1 MMAPAMSLLAR
12 MDRLP
17 FSRPHYALLV
27 IGGLGYTFDGADN
40 ALVAFLLPS
49 MAREWGL
56 DNGALGLLA
65 SAAPVGYLV
74 GALLAGTLGDRVGR
88 RPIMMWALAVYTG
101 FTMVAALAPSYEVF
115 AAARILAGAGIGA
128 ESVIVAPYLAEFVP
142 PTRRG
147 WFVGCLAGFFS
158 FGYVAAALLG
168 RFVVPSTDTGWR
180 WAQVVTAVPI
190 VLLLWWRRSLL
201 ESPRFLLA
209 HGRRDD
215 AERVVVAFED
225 RVRRASGRELPPVTA
240 NGADADVAAPRGGL
254 LTSLRFLWGRGM
266 RRRTAVVWL
275 IWFVNVFA
283 FYGFFTW
290 IPTLLIQQG
299 ITVTKS
305 FDFSL
310 VIYLAQIPGYF
321 TGAWLSDRLDRK
333 PTIAV
338 CLLGGAAAAFWLSQS
353 STPPAIMA
361 SGALLSFFLNGSIA
375 ATYAYTPELFPTWT
389 RTTATGLASAFGRL
403 GSISA
408 PAIIGFASTSL
419 GFGGVFGM
427 TCAVLGAGVI
437 GVLLFGV
444 STAGHS
450 LEQLNELAPE
460 RRDDRPSR
468 LAT

>member
-1 MMAPAMSLLAR
+1 

-49 MAREWGL
+49 IAREWNL

-65 SAAPVGYLV
+65 SAGPLGYLV
-74 GALLAGTLGDRVGR
+74 GALVSGTLGDRIGR
-88 RPIMMWALAVYTG
+88 RPVMMWALAVYTG
-101 FTMVAALAPSYEVF
+101 FTLVAAVAPSYEIF
-115 AAARILAGAGIGA
+115 AAARILAGMGIGA

-142 PTRRG
+142 PARRG

-168 RFVVPSTDTGWR
+168 RFVVPTTDTGWR
-180 WAQVVTAVPI
+180 WAQVVTAVPV

-201 ESPRFLLA
+201 ESPRYLLA
-209 HGRRDD
+209 RGRRAE

-225 RVRRASGRELPPVTA
+225 KVRRATGSALP
-240 NGADADVAAPRGGL
+240 AAPDDGNDDLPESRPGL
-254 LTSLRFLWGRGM
+254 LAGLRFLWGRRM

-275 IWFVNVFA
+275 VWFVNIFA

-299 ITVTKS
+299 IAVTRS
-305 FDFSL
+305 FDFAI

-321 TGAWLSDRLDRK
+321 TGAWLTDRLDRRR
-333 PTIAV
+333 TIAL
-338 CLLGGAAAAFWLSQS
+338 CLLGSAAAAFWLSRS
-353 STPPAIMA
+353 ATPTSILV
-361 SGALLSFFLNGSIA
+361 SGAVLSFFLNGSVA
-375 ATYAYTPELFPTWT
+375 AMYAYTPELFPTWV

-408 PAIIGFASTSL
+408 PAIIGFASGSL
-419 GFGGVFGM
+419 GFAGVFGL
-427 TCAVLGAGVI
+427 TCAILGAGVV
-437 GVLLFGV
+437 GVLVFGV
-444 STAGHS
+444 STAGQS
-450 LEQLNELAPE
+450 LERLNE
-460 RRDDRPSR
+460 DRPTR

>member
-1 MMAPAMSLLAR
+1 MSLLAR

-17 FSRPHYALLV
+17 FSRPHYTLLV

-49 MAREWGL
+49 IAREWSL

-65 SAAPVGYLV
+65 SAGPLGYLV
-74 GALLAGTLGDRVGR
+74 GALVSGTLGDRIGR
-88 RPIMMWALAVYTG
+88 RPVMMWALAVYTG
-101 FTMVAALAPSYEVF
+101 FTLVAALAPSYEVF
-115 AAARILAGAGIGA
+115 AAARILAGMGIGA

-142 PTRRG
+142 PARRG

-168 RFVVPSTDTGWR
+168 RFVVPTTDIGWR

-201 ESPRFLLA
+201 ESPRYLLA
-209 HGRRDD
+209 RGRRDE
-215 AERVVVAFED
+215 AERVVATFED
-225 RVRRASGRELPPVTA
+225 QVERATGRPLPPVPDDGGDT
-240 NGADADVAAPRGGL
+240 DLPESRPGL
-254 LTSLRFLWGRGM
+254 LAGLRFLWGRRM

-275 IWFVNVFA
+275 VWFVNIFA

-299 ITVTKS
+299 ITVTRS
-305 FDFSL
+305 FDFAI

-321 TGAWLSDRLDRK
+321 TGAWLTDRLDRTR
-333 PTIAV
+333 TIAG
-338 CLLGGAAAAFWLSQS
+338 CLLGAAAAAFWLSRS
-353 STPPAIMA
+353 ETPTTIMV
-361 SGALLSFFLNGSIA
+361 SGAVLSFFLNGSVA
-375 ATYAYTPELFPTWT
+375 AMYAYTPELFPTWI

-408 PAIIGFASTSL
+408 PAIIGFASSSL
-419 GFGGVFGM
+419 GFAGVFGM
-427 TCAVLGAGVI
+427 TCAILAAGVV
-437 GVLLFGV
+437 GVLVFGV
-444 STAGHS
+444 STAGQS
-450 LEQLNELAPE
+450 LERLNE
-460 RRDDRPSR
+460 DRPTR

>member
-1 MMAPAMSLLAR
+1 MSVLAR

-17 FSRPHYALLV
+17 FSRPHYVLLV

-49 MAREWGL
+49 IAREWDL

-65 SAAPVGYLV
+65 SAGPLGYLV
-74 GALLAGTLGDRVGR
+74 GALVSGTLGDRIGR
-88 RPIMMWALAVYTG
+88 RPVMMWALAVYTG

-115 AAARILAGAGIGA
+115 ALARIIAGAGIGA

-142 PTRRG
+142 PARRG

-168 RFVVPSTDTGWR
+168 RFVVPTTDTGWR
-180 WAQVVTAVPI
+180 WAQVVTAIPV

-201 ESPRFLLA
+201 ESPRYLLA
-209 HGRRDD
+209 RGRRRE
-215 AERVVVAFED
+215 AERVVETFE
-225 RVRRASGRELPPVTA
+225 RKVQRATGRPLPPVEDDRDEDA
-240 NGADADVAAPRGGL
+240 VADTRPGL
-254 LTSLRFLWGRGM
+254 LAGLRFLWGRRM
-266 RRRTAVVWL
+266 RRRTAVIWL
-275 IWFVNVFA
+275 VWFVNIFA

-299 ITVTKS
+299 IAVTRS
-305 FDFSL
+305 FDFAI

-321 TGAWLSDRLDRK
+321 TGAWLSDRLDRRR
-333 PTIAV
+333 TIAL
-338 CLLGGAAAAFWLSQS
+338 CLLGSAAAAFWLSRS
-353 STPPAIMA
+353 ETPTAIMV
-361 SGALLSFFLNGSIA
+361 SGAVLSFFLNGSVA
-375 ATYAYTPELFPTWT
+375 AMYAYTPELFPTWV

-408 PAIIGFASTSL
+408 PAIIGFTSSSL
-419 GFGGVFGM
+419 GFAGVFGM
-427 TCAVLGAGVI
+427 TCAILGVGVV
-437 GVLLFGV
+437 GVLVLGV
-444 STAGHS
+444 STAGQS
-450 LEQLNELAPE
+450 LERLNE
-460 RRDDRPSR
+460 DRPTR

>member
-17 FSRPHYALLV
+17 FSRPHYVLLV

-49 MAREWGL
+49 IAREWHL

-65 SAAPVGYLV
+65 SAGPLGYLV
-74 GALLAGTLGDRVGR
+74 GALVSGTLGDRIGR
-88 RPIMMWALAVYTG
+88 RPVMMWALAVYTG

-115 AAARILAGAGIGA
+115 AVARILAGAGIGA

-142 PTRRG
+142 PARRG

-168 RFVVPSTDTGWR
+168 RFVVPTTDTGWR
-180 WAQVVTAVPI
+180 WAQVVTAIPV

-201 ESPRFLLA
+201 ESPRYLLA
-209 HGRRDD
+209 RGRRDE
-215 AERVVVAFED
+215 AERVVETFE
-225 RVRRASGRELPPVTA
+225 RKVQRATGRPLPPVEDDRDEDA
-240 NGADADVAAPRGGL
+240 VADTRPGL
-254 LTSLRFLWGRGM
+254 LAGLRFLWGRRM
-266 RRRTAVVWL
+266 RRRTAVIWL
-275 IWFVNVFA
+275 VWFVNIFA

-299 ITVTKS
+299 IAVTRS
-305 FDFSL
+305 FDFAI

-321 TGAWLSDRLDRK
+321 TGAWLSDRLDRRR
-333 PTIAV
+333 TIAL
-338 CLLGGAAAAFWLSQS
+338 CLLGSAAAAFWLSRS
-353 STPPAIMA
+353 ETPTAIMV
-361 SGALLSFFLNGSIA
+361 SGAVLSFFLNGSVA
-375 ATYAYTPELFPTWT
+375 AMYAYTPELFPTWV

-408 PAIIGFASTSL
+408 PAIIGFTSSSL
-419 GFGGVFGM
+419 GFAGVFGM
-427 TCAVLGAGVI
+427 TCAILVVGVV
-437 GVLLFGV
+437 GVLVFGV
-444 STAGHS
+444 STAGQS
-450 LEQLNELAPE
+450 LERLNE
-460 RRDDRPSR
+460 DRPTR